1 MSAQEK
7 NLDKLRNVI
16 NENLRTQIGNDK
28 VNYISTGHTLSDVTA
43 KQSHCIFA
51 RRGCGKTLLL
61 HHSRRQLDNETRAIY
76 INCEDFKHHSFPNV
90 LIELLDATFRELDR
104 NLLGW
109 FGKSKKLKT
118 ILTDVR
124 ASLADLHQ
132 APDQQSIEVKAASS
146 EHAEHKNTGSVKA
159 GAKAHSSEVSISAG
173 SDRLFKSSSDI
184 ERKYVHNENK
194 LQQLNHNLPSYKNE
208 IRDFFSISKKLRSV
222 YIQIDDFYH
231 LNRAD
236 QPFVADYIHRLCKDT
251 PLKFKIA
258 TLRHNS
264 VMYIERAGQPI
275 GIQERHDYQPVNID
289 FTFEHFDRT
298 LSQNRGIFLE
308 YCKLAGMTPADF
320 DALFKGKGFDRLVLA
335 GGGVPRDC
343 MSFFLEVLDRVRTA
357 DPAGKIGKDDVR
369 FLSKE
374 TFERRIDELKQDSEG
389 QDQDTLLKGIY
400 ALRSF
405 CLEKKSSVFLVA
417 ENEIQSDDDLKLL
430 LYRLMDYRIIHRV
443 ASSLTHKSK
452 TGSNYQAFAIDIGCY
467 AYMRN
472 LQKRLV
478 EIDLTEATA
487 KEKMRSSPIF
497 EGEDLRRI
505 WLNSDGKT
513 GAAALAEQDQTDN
526 EVVLGENVG

>member
-1 MSAQEK
+1 MSMQEK

-61 HHSRRQLDNETRAIY
+61 HHSRRQLDTETRAIY

-109 FGKSKKLKT
+109 FGKSKKLKA
-118 ILTDVR
+118 ILTDIR
-124 ASLADLHQ
+124 SSLMTLRQ
-132 APDQQSIEVKAASS
+132 APDQQSIEVKAALS
-146 EHAEHKNTGSVKA
+146 EHAERKTSGTGKI
-159 GAKAHSSEVSISAG
+159 GAKVHSAEASISAG

-194 LQQLNHNLPSYKNE
+194 LQQLNHNLPSYKTG
-208 IRDFFSISKKLRSV
+208 IRDFFSISAKLRSV
-222 YIQIDDFYH
+222 FIQIDDFYH
-231 LNRAD
+231 LNRTD

-275 GIQERHDYQPVNID
+275 GIQERHDYQPINID

-298 LSQNRGIFLE
+298 LAQNRGIFLE

-389 QDQDTLLKGIY
+389 QDQDTLL
-400 ALRSF
+400 R
-405 CLEKKSSVFLVA
+405 
-417 ENEIQSDDDLKLL
+417 
-430 LYRLMDYRIIHRV
+430 
-443 ASSLTHKSK
+443 
-452 TGSNYQAFAIDIGCY
+452 
-467 AYMRN
+467 AYMPYAVFAS
-472 LQKRLV
+472 KRK
-478 EIDLTEATA
+478 ATSFLS
-487 KEKMRSSPIF
+487 R
-497 EGEDLRRI
+497 
-505 WLNSDGKT
+505 KT
-513 GAAALAEQDQTDN
+513 KFKAMTT
-526 EVVLGENVG
+526 